1 MLKFATL
8 INDIYNKTLTG
19 IMIRRILSI
28 SGKPGLYRLVS
39 QGKNMLIVESLA
51 DKRRQPIYANDKV
64 VSLGDISIY
73 TLEGD
78 KPLAEVFE
86 AVKTKAD
93 GKAVDIKGF
102 ANDQAIRDF
111 FREILPDFDDDRVYT
126 SDIKKLLTW
135 YNMLIAQGITE
146 FVEKAAEETQ
156 PDGE

>member
-1 MLKFATL
+1 
-8 INDIYNKTLTG
+8 
-19 IMIRRILSI
+19 MIRRILSI

-78 KPLAEVFE
+78 KPLAEVLE

-93 GKAVDIKGF
+93 GKAVDIKAF

-146 FVEKAAEETQ
+146 FVEKPADEAPVE
-156 PDGE
+156 GE

>member
-1 MLKFATL
+1 
-8 INDIYNKTLTG
+8 
-19 IMIRRILSI
+19 MIRRILSI

-73 TLEGD
+73 TTEGD
-78 KPLAEVFE
+78 KPLAEVLD

-93 GKAVDIKGF
+93 GKQVDIKAF
-102 ANDQAIRDF
+102 ASDQAIRDY
-111 FREILPDFDDDRVYT
+111 FREVLPDFDDDRVYT

-135 YNMLIAQGITE
+135 YNTLIDKGITE
-146 FVEKAAEETQ
+146 FIEKPAEDVTADEAK
-156 PDGE
+156 PGGE